1 MKQQGLFEAPPQ
13 STRIGAVDGWARRTD
28 RWPFM
33 GVDEAGRGPLA
44 GPVVAAAVVLPNGRL
59 PRALSGLDDS
69 KKLDEGERRRLA
81 SAVARTAVAVGVGW
95 GSPALIDEINILEAT
110 RAAMRQAVA
119 TASRRLGSGPRALL
133 VDGNL
138 ILPGYPDEQW
148 ALVKGDGRS
157 YAIAAASV
165 IAKVARDRLMVLADA
180 RWPVYGFKQHKGYGT
195 QAHRRA
201 LVAHGPCPIHRGSF
215 KWTAP

>member
-1 MKQQGLFEAPPQ
+1 MKQQALFEGPPQ
-13 STRIGAVDGWARRTD
+13 ATRIGAVDSWARRTD

-44 GPVVAAAVVLPNGRL
+44 GPVVAAAVVLPDGRL
-59 PRALSGLDDS
+59 PRALTGLDDS
-69 KKLDEGERRRLA
+69 KKLDEAERQRLA
-81 SAVARTAVAVGVGW
+81 AAVARTAVAVGVGW
-95 GSPALIDEINILEAT
+95 GPPGMIDEINILEAT

-119 TASRRLGSGPRALL
+119 TATRRLGQRPRALL

-138 ILPGYPDEQW
+138 GLPGYPGEQW

-180 RWPVYGFKQHKGYGT
+180 RWPAYGFKQHKGYGT
-195 QAHRRA
+195 RAHRRA
-201 LVAHGPCPIHRGSF
+201 LVENGPCPIHRASF